1 MNLKELLYTVME
13 QYPIESR
20 KNYANNDLAK
30 TIRSGLDNSVG
41 EDFLPTKMKFKGSAG
56 TSKWATIPWMGIFDR
71 DISNGPSSGVGVV
84 YLFTSDGNHVYLS
97 LDQSWTLYHKK
108 YKKDA
113 YQKIKQVSKLIQ
125 SELTS
130 ITTRMNTDT
139 IMLTEYRKST
149 GLPQGYELGN
159 IVSIKYDKNNLPNNN
174 VLLDDLRQ
182 MIKVFEELKAKLSK
196 ISDSYDTDVFLD

>member
-13 QYPIESR
+13 QYPIESK
-20 KNYANNDLAK
+20 KNYTNNELAK
-30 TIRSGLDNSVG
+30 TIRSGLNISVG
-41 EDFLPTKMKFKGSAG
+41 EDFLPTKMNFKGSAG
-56 TSKWATIPWMGIFDR
+56 TSRWATIPWMGIFDC
-71 DISNGPSSGVGVV
+71 DISNGPSSGVGIV

-113 YQKIKQVSKLIQ
+113 YWKIKQASKLIQ
-125 SELTS
+125 FELTS
-130 ITTRMNTDT
+130 MTSRMNTDF
-139 IMLTEYRKST
+139 IILTEHEKST

-159 IVSIKYDKNNLPNNN
+159 IVSIKYEKNNLPNNN
-174 VLLDDLRQ
+174 ILLDDLRQ

-196 ISDSYDTDVFLD
+196 ISDGYDTDAFLD